1 MDAHLDGLL
10 DELVTTEPREAWS
23 DVLRRARR
31 TRRRYTALAAAVAVF
46 VLAPAT
52 WAAVDAFEGTPA
64 PQSIHQTFLQW
75 DAQAAA
81 MEAAQAQDGFSR
93 DVPRADANK
102 AHGVL
107 QLQTTD
113 GPLDMW
119 AAPESDGNGTCW
131 FVGWESD
138 MQADNA
144 QGSGSCTEPDNS
156 GIDPGWEWG
165 APHPTYTILDGSVT
179 GDETTLDVTLTDGE
193 TTTLPVVEHL
203 FLAALPRG
211 SKPASITGR
220 DAQGNVVET
229 WTDASP

>member
-1 MDAHLDGLL
+1 MH
-10 DELVTTEPREAWS
+10 E
-23 DVLRRARR
+23 
-31 TRRRYTALAAAVAVF
+31 
-46 VLAPAT
+46 
-52 WAAVDAFEGTPA
+52 
-64 PQSIHQTFLQW
+64 
-75 DAQAAA
+75 
-81 MEAAQAQDGFSR
+81 
-93 DVPRADANK
+93 
-102 AHGVL
+102 
-107 QLQTTD
+107 
-113 GPLDMW
+113 
-119 AAPESDGNGTCW
+119 
-131 FVGWESD
+131 
-138 MQADNA
+138 DNA